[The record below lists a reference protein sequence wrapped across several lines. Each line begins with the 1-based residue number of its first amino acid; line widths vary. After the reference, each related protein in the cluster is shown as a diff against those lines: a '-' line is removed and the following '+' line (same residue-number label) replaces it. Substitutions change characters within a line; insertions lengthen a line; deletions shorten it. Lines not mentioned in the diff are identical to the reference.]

1 MVAPDQIRRHA
12 MSYGACKYDV
22 TVHDSPLSAAA
33 LRRWLHGRGA
43 VLFSHADDFAAYG
56 FESDRWLVHVQEA
69 FAAADVRPLALA
81 DRHEAGWVTEVG
93 GCTTTLALDEIQ
105 RYPVARESSEEA
117 LRNAAFEPAARFVM
131 TLDAGLRLRRTFVYT
146 QRDRLPSPMDLAAL
160 AREARDSSL
169 NGPTIVRNRPATPC
183 RR

>member
-1 MVAPDQIRRHA
+1 
-12 MSYGACKYDV
+12 MSYAALKYDV
-22 TVHDSPLSAAA
+22 SAPDSPLPTAA
-33 LRRWLHGRGA
+33 LRRWLHGRWA
-43 VLFSHADDFAAYG
+43 LLFSHADDFAAYG

-81 DRHEAGWVTEVG
+81 DRQEAGWVTEVG

-105 RYPVARESSEEA
+105 RYPVARDSREEE
-117 LRNAAFEPAARFVM
+117 LRNAAFDQSARFVM
-131 TLDAGLRLRRTFVYT
+131 TLDTGLRLRRTFVYT

-160 AREARDSSL
+160 AREVRDCSFNGWRAARS
-169 NGPTIVRNRPATPC
+169 RPATPC